1 MSTKGSVL
9 ITGCSNGG
17 IGSGLALAFQERGY
31 QVFATARTTEKMSN
45 LKNLPNVTLL
55 SLDVLSP
62 SQIRAAI
69 DAVAEKTGGTLSILI
84 NNAAR
89 FHYMPLLDDD
99 IEAAKQIYDTNV
111 WGPLAV
117 TKASVPLLIK
127 AGGTVVNITS
137 IAGHNPVPYLGK
149 RSLLR
154 LLSES
159 IQLIWNPGV
168 YGASKRSQEYLA
180 DVLRLELSPLNVK
193 VLSVVTGGVLT
204 GDQAPREF
212 SLPSESRYKSIE
224 KIVAAGADGSSHSR
238 MALVTYVNQVVD
250 QIEAKATGKVWL
262 GEHAENAKKASLNPE
277 MAAGWVC
284 SFSLDMWSV

>member
-1 MSTKGSVL
+1 MSAKNSVL

-31 QVFATARTTEKMSN
+31 QVFATARNTEKMSD
-45 LKNLPNVTLL
+45 LKDLPNVTLL
-55 SLDVLSP
+55 NMDVLSS
-62 SQIRAAI
+62 SQIRAAL

-89 FHYMPLLDDD
+89 FHYMPLLDED
-99 IEAAKQIYDTNV
+99 IEAAKQTYDTNV

-117 TKASVPLLIK
+117 TKASVPLLTK
-127 AGGTVVNITS
+127 ASGMVVNITS

-149 RSLLR
+149 RSPIWYLLD
-154 LLSES
+154 L
-159 IQLIWNPGV
+159 IQLTWNSGI
-168 YGASKRSQEYLA
+168 YGASKRSQEYLS
-180 DVLRLELSPLNVK
+180 DVLRLELTPFDVK
-193 VLSVVTGGVLT
+193 VLSIVTGGVLT
-204 GDQAPREF
+204 RDQPSQEF
-212 SLPSESRYKSIE
+212 VLPAESRYKSIE
-224 KIVAAGADGSSHSR
+224 QIVAAGRNGGGHSR
-238 MALVTYVNQVVD
+238 MALTTYVSQVID

-284 SFSLDMWSV
+284 YFSL

>member
-1 MSTKGSVL
+1 MSAKNSVL

-31 QVFATARTTEKMSN
+31 QVFATARNTEKMSD
-45 LKNLPNVTLL
+45 LKDLPNVTLL
-55 SLDVLSP
+55 NMDVLSS
-62 SQIRAAI
+62 SQIRAAL

-99 IEAAKQIYDTNV
+99 IEAAKQTYDTNV

-117 TKASVPLLIK
+117 TKASVPLLTK
-127 AGGTVVNITS
+127 ASGMVVNITS

-149 RSLLR
+149 RSPIWYLLD
-154 LLSES
+154 L
-159 IQLIWNPGV
+159 IQLTWNSGI
-168 YGASKRSQEYLA
+168 YGASKRSQEYLS
-180 DVLRLELSPLNVK
+180 DVLRLELTPFDVK
-193 VLSVVTGGVLT
+193 VLSIVTGGVLT
-204 GDQAPREF
+204 RDQPSQEF
-212 SLPSESRYKSIE
+212 VLPAESRYKSIE
-224 KIVAAGADGSSHSR
+224 QIVAAGRNGGGHSR
-238 MALVTYVNQVVD
+238 MALTTYVSQVID

-284 SFSLDMWSV
+284 YFSL